1 MTEEERAKAG
11 DEEKISLRLDL
22 NFFFFFT
29 IRKYDSFDLV
39 VRNLSNRILKFCN
52 EINFIRNVSQFSND
66 LNKKFKN
73 IFTRD
78 CNILC
83 QNFHRRNIFNNALV
97 ISKNRQ
103 IQLLSPIARFLRFF
117 TLRVPR
123 SSPISCD
130 LRSLERLMVDPRFM
144 VPRIVEI
151 DTVVLHLST
160 EEKRSSREFTTGR

>member
-29 IRKYDSFDLV
+29 IRKYDSFDL

-97 ISKNRQ
+97 ISKNDRY
-103 IQLLSPIARFLRFF
+103 SFFLRSPDFCD
-117 TLRVPR
+117 
-123 SSPISCD
+123 SSRFACHDCRPISCD
-130 LRSLERLMVDPRFM
+130 LRSLERLVDPRFM

>member
-29 IRKYDSFDLV
+29 IRKYDSFDL

-97 ISKNRQ
+97 ISKNDRYSFF
-103 IQLLSPIARFLRFF
+103 LRSPDFCDSSRFACHDRRRFLAIYD
-117 TLRVPR
+117 R
-123 SSPISCD
+123 SNASWWIRDSW
-130 LRSLERLMVDPRFM
+130 F
-144 VPRIVEI
+144 
-151 DTVVLHLST
+151 
-160 EEKRSSREFTTGR
+160 RES